1 MRASLAGYAG
11 TFDLI
16 QHPVRADAQPPVGT
30 ADERSQRSRIGTDP
44 LTGREIRFRKTC
56 KTEQAAQIELGRLL
70 AQAAAGRQPDSA
82 VTVAQLLDQ
91 YVSTA
96 GWDVSTRESN
106 LGYISRTINPAL
118 GSMQVRKVRGPLFD
132 TLYARL
138 MRCGNLACTGKP
150 FTEHRNIPDLRP
162 DRRTGGSNGSR
173 PRIGYGQRSAPG
185 N

>member
-82 VTVAQLLDQ
+82 ATVAQLLDQ

-96 GWDVSTRESN
+96 GCGVSDCMPGIM
-106 LGYISRTINPAL
+106 LDMMPGII
-118 GSMQVRKVRGPLFD
+118 
-132 TLYARL
+132 
-138 MRCGNLACTGKP
+138 
-150 FTEHRNIPDLRP
+150 
-162 DRRTGGSNGSR
+162 
-173 PRIGYGQRSAPG
+173 RS
-185 N
+185 

>member
-1 MRASLAGYAG
+1 VAGILCRAVPAAALPFPPQMRASLAGYAG

-82 VTVAQLLDQ
+82 ATVAQLLDQ

-96 GWDVSTRESN
+96 GCGVSTRKSN
-106 LGYISRTINPAL
+106 LGYIRRTIKPAL
-118 GSMQVRKVRGPLFD
+118 GSLGSSSNLPICQYGRSPGGLKSVGFAYVRFK
-132 TLYARL
+132 
-138 MRCGNLACTGKP
+138 
-150 FTEHRNIPDLRP
+150 
-162 DRRTGGSNGSR
+162 RRS
-173 PRIGYGQRSAPG
+173 
-185 N
+185 

>member
-1 MRASLAGYAG
+1 MVAEMGQHLIERLPPGSVAPFGEVTAPGQTGPGRRYARLAGAAVAGILCRAVPAAALPFPPQMRASLAGYAG

-82 VTVAQLLDQ
+82 ATVAQLLDQ

-96 GWDVSTRESN
+96 GCGVSDFMPGIM
-106 LGYISRTINPAL
+106 LDMMPGII
-118 GSMQVRKVRGPLFD
+118 
-132 TLYARL
+132 
-138 MRCGNLACTGKP
+138 
-150 FTEHRNIPDLRP
+150 
-162 DRRTGGSNGSR
+162 
-173 PRIGYGQRSAPG
+173 RS
-185 N
+185 